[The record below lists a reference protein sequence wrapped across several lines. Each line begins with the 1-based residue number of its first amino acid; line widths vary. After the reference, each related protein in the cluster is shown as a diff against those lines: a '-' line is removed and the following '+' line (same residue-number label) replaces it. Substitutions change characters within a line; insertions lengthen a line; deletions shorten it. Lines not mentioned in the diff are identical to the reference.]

1 MHLWKHQHRLL
12 SFAGAL
18 TFGFLST
25 VTVQAAAASAPEAD
39 SERTPDKH
47 DTQTAFVLDE
57 IIVTANRSR
66 EPLTLDT
73 DPKRPRQP
81 VPAADGGGYL
91 KNLPGF
97 SLVRKGGISGDPMLR
112 GMGGTRLNVR
122 MDGGN
127 MFGGCPGRMDPTT
140 TYAFPE
146 TFSRIVV
153 RKGPQSVRDGA
164 SISGAVLF
172 ERETKR
178 FQEPDVRGNAILT
191 FGSSHRFDDLLD
203 VTAGDKSGYV
213 RLIQTRNYADDYAD
227 GSGRRIHSGYGRYSL
242 SGIVGLTPDKDTL
255 LELAYDMS
263 RGHAKFAHA
272 MMDGSQFDRD
282 SWTFKYNRAN
292 LSPVVT
298 NLDVTFHHAVID
310 HIMDNYSLRSAG
322 KMGTD
327 VKRTQYGVRAIAE
340 LAFTPRSTGAFG
352 FELQNQEHAF
362 ASAFKDRPI
371 GSFRD
376 DMGIRSFGVFFEH
389 DYRLHP
395 RTYLRSGIRYDRV
408 TNDYHNYLAYNMRG
422 RKTLDLVPGET
433 ADNAYSGF
441 IRYEYDYASLP
452 LTFYVGL
459 GHAERPADY
468 WESFQTW
475 KAHSNRVNGQTASPD
490 ASRPNRERNT
500 QLDLGWLYARGQDQ
514 GSLSLFYAHVDD
526 FILRLPSSAY
536 GNVDARLYGMEAEY
550 THSFSP
556 QWSVT
561 GTLSFTHGDDTTNH
575 APLPQIAPLEGSLA
589 AKYRQGKWEANLLW
603 RLVDRQNR
611 YRTGYGSE
619 TGVDHGPT
627 GGFGIVSAS
636 CAYRAGDNLVFSLG
650 VDNLF
655 NKNYAEFV
663 SYNESA
669 ISNLGITARDH
680 INEPGRTFW
689 FKTNYQF

>member
-25 VTVQAAAASAPEAD
+25 VTVQAAAASAPETD
-39 SERTPDKH
+39 SERAPDKH

-191 FGSSHRFDDLLD
+191 FGGSHRFDDLLD

-263 RGHAKFAHA
+263 RGHAKFAHS

-376 DMGIRSFGVFFEH
+376 DMDIRSFGVFFEH
-389 DYRLHP
+389 DYRLRP

-452 LTFYVGL
+452 DLL
-459 GHAERPADY
+459 RRAWSR
-468 WESFQTW
+468 
-475 KAHSNRVNGQTASPD
+475 R
-490 ASRPNRERNT
+490 ASRRLLGVLPNVESAQQPRERSDRFAGRLSSEPRA
-500 QLDLGWLYARGQDQ
+500 QYAARPR
-514 GSLSLFYAHVDD
+514 LA
-526 FILRLPSSAY
+526 LRTRTRS
-536 GNVDARLYGMEAEY
+536 RQ
-550 THSFSP
+550 SF
-556 QWSVT
+556 
-561 GTLSFTHGDDTTNH
+561 
-575 APLPQIAPLEGSLA
+575 PLL
-589 AKYRQGKWEANLLW
+589 
-603 RLVDRQNR
+603 
-611 YRTGYGSE
+611 
-619 TGVDHGPT
+619 
-627 GGFGIVSAS
+627 
-636 CAYRAGDNLVFSLG
+636 RAC
-650 VDNLF
+650 
-655 NKNYAEFV
+655 
-663 SYNESA
+663 
-669 ISNLGITARDH
+669 R
-680 INEPGRTFW
+680 
-689 FKTNYQF
+689 